1 MMSNTQASGQ
11 VGSEDLPAANHYNVE
26 KFNTIERPMVTGG
39 SPNNP
44 MTLGKF
50 ERSVKEK
57 NMNPFKTSDQSPEA
71 TKLKNTAN
79 MGPGKYSP

>member
-1 MMSNTQASGQ
+1 
-11 VGSEDLPAANHYNVE
+11 
-26 KFNTIERPMVTGG
+26 MVTGG